1 MTIAGGSAFQACH
14 FHAMCFAPASRA
26 PKFPRLHPN
35 RRDRLQWQP
44 FEVLHSNLEVVT
56 DSWQAR
62 YTGMSD
68 MPMGHDMSPQNE
80 GSNQQTFLQTTVI
93 HSRKTGMDLRSY
105 TKHQKTETHSHS
117 LNSERVFWPL
127 RMYQLQHAATK
138 GLVYM
143 SETIDGWKW
152 PGEFCTPAVML
163 PNMIYVQST
172 CWKE

>member
-1 MTIAGGSAFQACH
+1 MTIAGGGPRACH
-14 FHAMCFAPASRA
+14 ECHVLRLNRSSISGTKISETSPKSSSAAMAAIWSPSFKSRSC
-26 PKFPRLHPN
+26 KRFLVQDTH
-35 RRDRLQWQP
+35 W
-44 FEVLHSNLEVVT
+44 
-56 DSWQAR
+56 
-62 YTGMSD
+62 SD
-68 MPMGHDMSPQNE
+68 MPWDITCHHKMKDPLNKIP
-80 GSNQQTFLQTTVI
+80 SNYTVI
-93 HSRKTGMDLRSY
+93 HSRKTGMDLRSH

-127 RMYQLQHAATK
+127 RMYQLQHAAMK

-172 CWKE
+172 CRKE